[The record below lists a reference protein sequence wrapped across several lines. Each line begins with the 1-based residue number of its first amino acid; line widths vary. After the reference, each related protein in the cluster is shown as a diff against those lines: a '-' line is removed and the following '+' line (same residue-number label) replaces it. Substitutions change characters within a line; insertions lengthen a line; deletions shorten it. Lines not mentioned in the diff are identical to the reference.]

1 MSAENAKKLA
11 HELTMEFIRNHKD
24 ILDDVLDNIPK
35 MVDKVADINRRFY
48 DSIINNKNFD
58 GLY

>member
-1 MSAENAKKLA
+1 MSTENAKHLA
-11 HELTMEFIRNHKD
+11 HELTIEFIRNHKD

-35 MVDKVADINRRFY
+35 MVDKIADINRRFY
-48 DSIINNKNFD
+48 DSIIHNDKFN